1 LRILIILVIILIIGI
16 YQGQKQENEPLKGP
30 ETQTLKEN
38 KDNQLNQ
45 TIEKPGERP
54 TSGLSTWIGK
64 DTKKVK
70 EAFGDPRR
78 VEPSSYGYE
87 WWVYPISNKQYI
99 QMGVV
104 NHKVVTLYA
113 IGNQVDVAPYKLGQR
128 LEDIYRFTIVDSEI
142 VVNDD
147 SGSYQFELNEED
159 LNTRLLVPL
168 GNIYAQLYL
177 DKFTGR
183 LTSIRFLNS
192 RTLIEMHPY
201 EMMYRGELAEEMEP
215 SEDEWDKVN
224 TASEQQ
230 IYDITNVIRHQFEED
245 TLLWDEE
252 TAQVARGHSKEMY
265 EEDYFSHDSPT
276 LGDLSQRLEQ
286 GDVRFKAAGENIA
299 SQYSDAPEA
308 VHGWLN
314 SESHRKILLEQ
325 NFTHLGVG
333 VYKRFYTQNFIEK
346 MKDEE

>member
-1 LRILIILVIILIIGI
+1 MIILVIILIIGI

-38 KDNQLNQ
+38 KENQLNQ
-45 TIEKPGERP
+45 VIETPGERP

-64 DTKKVK
+64 DTNKVK
-70 EAFGDPRR
+70 ESFGEPKR

-99 QMGVV
+99 QMGVM

-147 SGSYQFELNEED
+147 SGAYQFELNEED

-177 DKFTGR
+177 DKFTGK
-183 LTSIRFLNS
+183 LTSIRFLDS
-192 RTLIEMHPY
+192 QTLIEMHPY
-201 EMMYRGELAEEMEP
+201 EMMYRGELAEEVEP
-215 SEDEWDKVN
+215 SEEEWDKVN

-230 IYDITNVIRHQFEED
+230 IFDITNVIRHQFEED
-245 TLLWDEE
+245 ILQWDEE
-252 TAQVARGHSKEMY
+252 TASVARGHSKEMY

-276 LGDLSQRLEQ
+276 LGDLSHRLEQ
-286 GDVRFKAAGENIA
+286 EDVHFKAAGENIA
-299 SQYSDAPEA
+299 SQYMDAPEA

-314 SESHRKILLEQ
+314 SDGHRKILLEQ

-346 MKDEE
+346 IEEQE